1 MTGLMKS
8 IIFSD
13 NPLQAAREE
22 MDRQFKIVNTE
33 RHSPSRKYHYT
44 IMLDIYN
51 CEVVPEIKE
60 EWILNKEEYH
70 VINRFKKVGKTV
82 KNIDS
87 YKKVSGLYLIGN
99 TYFNPLTKE
108 EFYWVKVGQSTDIAK
123 RLRNYRQ
130 HNPMVW
136 VQNIL
141 ELPIDELD
149 FAESI
154 CHYEL
159 SKVSEEIGKNTR
171 EWFRVSRETYLKI
184 CTEEWNYFKSLKK
197 LNIF

>member
-1 MTGLMKS
+1 MTGLMEN

-22 MDRQFKIVNTE
+22 MDRQFEIVNTE
-33 RHSPSRKYHYT
+33 RHAPSRKYHYT

-51 CEVVPEIKE
+51 CEVVPEIKK
-60 EWILNKEEYH
+60 EWTLNKEEYH

-82 KNIDS
+82 KNIES

-99 TYFNPLTKE
+99 TYFNPFTEE

-123 RLRNYRQ
+123 RLRSYRQ
-130 HNPMVW
+130 HNPMIW

-141 ELPIDELD
+141 ELPIDKLD
-149 FAESI
+149 FAESV

-159 SKVSEEIGKNTR
+159 NKVSKEIGKNTR

-184 CTEEWNYFKSLKK
+184 CTEEWNYFKSLKE